1 MICRHNNILILIAV
15 ILFNGCGIY
24 SFKGSLPPN
33 IKTIYI
39 SPVINSSSEYA
50 LSNMLNEQINE
61 QLVKK
66 NILKIE
72 EFYNSDSKLD
82 ISIQLVEDIPNSY
95 TSNINSY
102 EVIEQWK
109 LNARVSI
116 TWLDNLNNNTILD
129 KVFTEWAMYDNSGLD
144 ISSDGIDNDSDGL
157 IDAEDSDE
165 YGPSRQAALRIIANN
180 TVDRIIEE
188 LISNW

>member
-1 MICRHNNILILIAV
+1 MICRHNNILVLLAIIL
-15 ILFNGCGIY
+15 LNSCGIY

-39 SPVINSSSEYA
+39 SPVINSTSEYA
-50 LSNMLNEQINE
+50 LTNMLNEKINE
-61 QLVKK
+61 QLVRK
-66 NILKIE
+66 NILKID
-72 EFYNSDSKLD
+72 EFYNSDSKLN
-82 ISIQLVEDIPNSY
+82 IGIELVEDVPNSY
-95 TSNINSY
+95 TSDINSY

-109 LNARVSI
+109 LNVKISI
-116 TWLDNLNNNTILD
+116 VWLDNLNSSTILD

-157 IDAEDSDE
+157 VDAEDSDE
-165 YGPSRQAALRIIANN
+165 YGPSRQAALRIISNN
-180 TVDRIIEE
+180 ATDRIIQE

>member
-82 ISIQLVEDIPNSY
+82 ISIQLVEDIPNEIIPLS
-95 TSNINSY
+95 TIKTFLIFSTDLRIFFLSKGLRTLKSKTF
-102 EVIEQWK
+102 EVILK
-109 LNARVSI
+109 CLFI
-116 TWLDNLNNNTILD
+116 
-129 KVFTEWAMYDNSGLD
+129 
-144 ISSDGIDNDSDGL
+144 
-157 IDAEDSDE
+157 
-165 YGPSRQAALRIIANN
+165 
-180 TVDRIIEE
+180 
-188 LISNW
+188 